1 MDKITHIA
9 SESYVLQGEV
19 VKLLSQ
25 WLTNDFILKPKPSF
39 LRLTKGDLRVRIKLF
54 VSHLDERLTSFT
66 RSI

>member
-1 MDKITHIA
+1 MFQEK
-9 SESYVLQGEV
+9 V

-54 VSHLDERLTSFT
+54 ISHLDERLTSFPK
-66 RSI
+66 SI